1 VAILAASTL
10 SASFRIVVL
19 RSILMLDLR
28 KSQLLACAGAILIAH
43 GSDKEIWDFTMTLI
57 TNVYGQ
63 KGR

>member
-1 VAILAASTL
+1 
-10 SASFRIVVL
+10 
-19 RSILMLDLR
+19 MLDLR